1 MTAYKLAEFLW
12 DSKFLEAHRQFEL
25 GLIETDPTKIMVP
38 ELGEKITEM
47 APPIEPKIIKQ
58 LRELYDVNE
67 NSTIFKKAVEMLY
80 PDERI
85 AIAMLFKNYRRAMET
100 YHANI
105 SMLVAAKN
113 EQMLTKQLSLFNIQL

>member
-25 GLIETDPTKIMVP
+25 GLIKTDPTKIIVP
-38 ELGEKITEM
+38 ELGKKVTEM

-58 LRELYDVNE
+58 LREHYEINE

-85 AIAMLFKNYRRAMET
+85 AIAMLFKNYRKAMET

-105 SMLVAAKN
+105 SMLVEAKN
-113 EQMLTKQLSLFNIQL
+113 QQMLTQQLSLFNIQL